1 MLSPKLVTTLRGYTK
16 EQFARD
22 AVAGAIVGVVA
33 IPLAIAFEIAS
44 GVTPQAGLY
53 TAIIAGFLISTLG
66 GSRVQI
72 GGPTGAFVVIVYGI
86 VQQYGVGGLT
96 VATIMAGILLIVL
109 GATGLGTVIRFIPYA
124 VTIGFTSAIGV
135 TIFVQ
140 QLDAAFG
147 LRADK
152 YPPHVVE
159 RLIAYAHNAVTAN
172 PQAIIICAATL
183 LIVIFWPRVSHKIPA
198 PFVALIAT
206 TVAARLLHLSTVTI
220 GDRFGHLSAGFP
232 SPVIPHVGLDALRQ
246 LVLPAVTIAG
256 LGAIESLLSAVVA
269 DGMIGGRHRPNVELV
284 AQGVANVVAPL
295 FGGIPATGAIV
306 RTATNIKSGGR
317 TPIAG
322 MMHAVTIL
330 LITIAF
336 GGWAES
342 IPLATLAGILL
353 VVSYRMMEWPVF
365 VAELRGP
372 RSDAAVL
379 LTVFFLTLFVD
390 LTAGIGTGVVLA
402 SLLLARRL
410 AQTTAVRA
418 LAVTD
423 EVTGDEYYEN
433 AEQEDLLATERIPEG
448 VQVFDIAGPFFFGA
462 AEQFKDA
469 LAQISKKPRVLIVRM
484 RHVPFIDSTGL
495 NVLRDLVRRTKA
507 DGTMVIVAEPRGHP
521 LEMMR
526 RSGVLDL
533 IGQDCVVGSLDLA
546 LALASALAVSAGSR

>member
-1 MLSPKLVTTLRGYTK
+1 MLGPKLATTLRDYNRH
-16 EQFARD
+16 QFLTD
-22 AVAGAIVGVVA
+22 VIAGAIVGVVA
-33 IPLAIAFEIAS
+33 IPLAIAFAIAS

-53 TAIIAGFLISTLG
+53 TAIIAGFLISALG

-96 VATIMAGILLIVL
+96 VATIMAGILLVVL
-109 GATGLGTVIRFIPYA
+109 GATGLGTAIRFIPYA

-147 LRADK
+147 LKADK

-159 RLIAYAHNAVTAN
+159 RLVAYAHNAATAN
-172 PQAIIICAATL
+172 PHAIAVCAATL
-183 LIVIFWPRVSHKIPA
+183 LIVIFWPRISHRIPA

-206 TVAARLLHLSTVTI
+206 TVVAHLLHLSTVTI
-220 GDRFGHLSAGFP
+220 GDRFGHLSSSFP
-232 SPVIPHVGLDALRQ
+232 SPVVPHVGLDALRQ
-246 LVLPAVTIAG
+246 LVLPALTIAG

-284 AQGVANVVAPL
+284 AQGVANLVTPI

-306 RTATNIKSGGR
+306 RTATNVKSGGR

-322 MMHAVTIL
+322 MMHAITVL
-330 LITIAF
+330 LITLAF
-336 GGWAES
+336 GNWAET

-353 VVSYRMMEWPVF
+353 VVSYRMMEWRVF
-365 VAELRGP
+365 RAELRGP

-402 SLLLARRL
+402 SLLLVRRL
-410 AQTTAVRA
+410 AQTAEVRP
-418 LAVTD
+418 LAA
-423 EVTGDEYYEN
+423 TGDEYYEDY
-433 AEQEDLLATERIPEG
+433 EHEDLLATERIPDG
-448 VQVFDIAGPFFFGA
+448 VEIYDVGGPFFFGA

-495 NVLRDLVRRTKA
+495 NVLRDLLRRTKG
-507 DGTMVIVAEPRGHP
+507 DGTTVIVAEPRDQP

-533 IGQDCVVGSLDLA
+533 IGYDCVVGSLDLA
-546 LALASALAVSAGSR
+546 LALASEVAARAKH

>member
-1 MLSPKLVTTLRGYTK
+1 MRSRKLVTTLRDYTK

-33 IPLAIAFEIAS
+33 IPLAIAFAIAS

-53 TAIIAGFLISTLG
+53 TAIIAGFFISALG

-96 VATIMAGILLIVL
+96 VATIMAGMLLIVL
-109 GATGLGTVIRFIPYA
+109 GVTGLGTAIRFIPYA

-135 TIFVQ
+135 TIFAQ

-147 LRADK
+147 LSADK
-152 YPPHVVE
+152 YPPHIVE
-159 RLIAYAHNAVTAN
+159 RLIAYAHNAGSAN
-172 PQAIIICAATL
+172 PQAIAICAATL
-183 LIVIFWPRVSHKIPA
+183 LIVIFWPRVSHRIPS
-198 PFVALIAT
+198 PFVALVVT
-206 TVAARLLHLSTVTI
+206 TVAARLFHLSTVTI

-232 SPVIPHVGLDALRQ
+232 APVIPHVGLEALRQ
-246 LVLPAVTIAG
+246 LVLPAFTIAG

-284 AQGVANVVAPL
+284 AQGVANVVTPL

-322 MMHAVTIL
+322 IMHALTIL
-330 LITIAF
+330 LITLAF
-336 GGWAES
+336 GKWAEA

-365 VAELRGP
+365 AAELRGP

-390 LTAGIGTGVVLA
+390 LTAGIGAGVVLA
-402 SLLLARRL
+402 SLLLVRRL
-410 AQTTAVRA
+410 AQTTDVRSLAA
-418 LAVTD
+418 LG
-423 EVTGDEYYEN
+423 EGFYEDY
-433 AEQEDLLATERIPEG
+433 EHEDVLATVRLPDG
-448 VQVFDIAGPFFFGA
+448 VEIYDIGGPFFFGA

-469 LAQISKKPRVLIVRM
+469 LVQVARKPRVLIVRM
-484 RHVPFIDSTGL
+484 RRVPFIDSTGL
-495 NVLRDLVRRTKA
+495 NVLRDLVRRTRS
-507 DGTMVIVAEPRGHP
+507 DGTTLIVAEPREQP

-526 RSGVLDL
+526 RSGVLES
-533 IGQDCVVGSLDLA
+533 IGHDCVFGSLDLA
-546 LALASALAVSAGSR
+546 LAVVSGNHPSRAESTVE